1 MKKISEYNNFEEPGS
16 ALNFISRVVRFI
28 WLRTPSAITD
38 LSIFRHIGKYFYNR
52 FTKFQSRDQSHST
65 WFLRNI
71 PQTRVLGDLIIAK
84 ENSKKT
90 LNIASIGC
98 STGAELYSN
107 LFILKDMCKGHQ
119 FISVGVDISAGVVD
133 IAKNG
138 IYRSDKASSAGL
150 GTYYEGEF
158 ELSHLNENNILELF
172 DIVESG
178 YKIKPWISSDT
189 KWLCMSASDS
199 RLVTELG
206 EQDIVFAKNFLGPM
220 DSQFAEECFLNVLKL
235 VKVGGYLIIDGVDL
249 DVKCRVLS
257 SINVTPILDNYKSI
271 YHEDETKRG
280 WPWVRWSHEPID
292 DSRIDWRIR
301 YCSIFKVN

>member
-65 WFLRNI
+65 WLLRNI

-98 STGAELYSN
+98 CTGAELYSN

-138 IYRSDKASSAGL
+138 IYRSDKASSAG
-150 GTYYEGEF
+150 
-158 ELSHLNENNILELF
+158 
-172 DIVESG
+172 
-178 YKIKPWISSDT
+178 
-189 KWLCMSASDS
+189 
-199 RLVTELG
+199 
-206 EQDIVFAKNFLGPM
+206 
-220 DSQFAEECFLNVLKL
+220 
-235 VKVGGYLIIDGVDL
+235 
-249 DVKCRVLS
+249 
-257 SINVTPILDNYKSI
+257 
-271 YHEDETKRG
+271 
-280 WPWVRWSHEPID
+280 
-292 DSRIDWRIR
+292 
-301 YCSIFKVN
+301 

>member
-1 MKKISEYNNFEEPGS
+1 
-16 ALNFISRVVRFI
+16 
-28 WLRTPSAITD
+28 
-38 LSIFRHIGKYFYNR
+38 
-52 FTKFQSRDQSHST
+52 
-65 WFLRNI
+65 
-71 PQTRVLGDLIIAK
+71 
-84 ENSKKT
+84 
-90 LNIASIGC
+90 
-98 STGAELYSN
+98 
-107 LFILKDMCKGHQ
+107 
-119 FISVGVDISAGVVD
+119 
-133 IAKNG
+133 
-138 IYRSDKASSAGL
+138 
-150 GTYYEGEF
+150 
-158 ELSHLNENNILELF
+158 
-172 DIVESG
+172 
-178 YKIKPWISSDT
+178 
-189 KWLCMSASDS
+189 MSASDS